1 MLPNPTA
8 DRWLAYVSQDN
19 PMGSVIDWIS
29 ALEAFEANMQ
39 KICNLTPEI
48 RLDPQVQAILTET
61 GKIKHVLKRVCD
73 IDMREAIH
81 DGLDRMTEYLQDRSQ
96 VTPFDIMIVVASHIT
111 AIITASEGIH
121 SAINVSTDPTSK
133 LIEYYFIDI
142 LPKVQDKKAPHD
154 APARAKRGIIWF
166 TLMFRMICW
175 FILHDFDEMDI
186 NLMPSDMKG
195 SRMPV
200 FIG

>member
-8 DRWLAYVSQDN
+8 DRWLAYASQDN
-19 PMGSVIDWIS
+19 PMGSVIDWTS
-29 ALEAFEANMQ
+29 ALEAFEAN
-39 KICNLTPEI
+39 IGNFCDLTPQI
-48 RLDPQVQAILTET
+48 DLDPQIQAILTEA
-61 GKIKHVLKRVCD
+61 GKIKHVLKKVYD

-81 DGLDRMTEYLQDRSQ
+81 DGLDRTTEYLQDRSQ
-96 VTPFDIMIVVASHIT
+96 VTPFDIVAVVTSHIT
-111 AIITASEGIH
+111 AIIMASEGIQ
-121 SAINVSTDPTSK
+121 STINVSTDPTSK
-133 LIEYYFIDI
+133 LIGYYFTKI
-142 LPKVQDKKAPHD
+142 LPEVQDSKVLLEVAKT
-154 APARAKRGIIWF
+154 KRGTIWF

-175 FILHDFDEMDI
+175 FILHDFDEMDV